1 MKTLATIDN
10 TSLAIIPGSNA
21 FNLAKNIA
29 EKLGAPLL
37 DIHRKVFPDG
47 EHYVRINFEKLVV
60 PPNYSIVV
68 NTLYPKQNDAFIE
81 TLFLLNA
88 AYTETS
94 MNTIA
99 IIPYIAYSR
108 QDKLFLRGEPV
119 SFEAVLSCLRSAGA
133 DMLLTVDVHSPIAL
147 KRYFKGFSI
156 NILVSDLL
164 VKASLKYLDK
174 PIVLAPDKG
183 ALNRVRYAAL
193 KLGLEFDYLVKHRDR
208 VTGEVS
214 LEPKE
219 LSVKERDVVIVD
231 DIISTGGTIA
241 LAAQKC
247 LENGARKVV
256 VAATHSL
263 LIGNALEKIRN
274 AGVAKLITT
283 NSIPIEETD
292 FIEVIDLSDVISKE
306 LQRVI
311 HV

>member
-1 MKTLATIDN
+1 MAKIDHS
-10 TSLAIIPGSNA
+10 SLTVIPGSNA

-29 EKLGAPLL
+29 EKLGVPLL
-37 DIHRKVFPDG
+37 DVYRKVFPDG
-47 EHYVRINFEKLVV
+47 EHYVRIDYGKLIVS
-60 PPNYSIVV
+60 PNYSVVV

-81 TLFLLNA
+81 TLLLLNA
-88 AYTETS
+88 AYLETS
-94 MNTIA
+94 MKTVA

-108 QDKLFLRGEPV
+108 QDKLFLRGEPI
-119 SFEAVLSCLRSAGA
+119 SFEAILSCLRSAGA
-133 DMLLTVDVHSPIAL
+133 DILLTVDIHSPIAL

-164 VKASLKYLDK
+164 VEASLKYLDN
-174 PIVLAPDKG
+174 PVVLAPDKG
-183 ALNRVRYAAL
+183 ALNRARYAAL
-193 KLGLEFDYLVKHRDR
+193 KLDLEFDYLVKHRDR
-208 VTGEVS
+208 VTGEIS

-219 LSVKERDVVIVD
+219 LSVKDRDIVVVD

-274 AGVAKLITT
+274 AGVEKLITT

-292 FIEVIDLSDVISKE
+292 FIEVIDLSDIISNE